1 MTSGSYN
8 FIIAFNK
15 DTQLY
20 GWEMEEEGKQH
31 QQQHNYIFISFSLST
46 FYRFGDS

>member
-1 MTSGSYN
+1 MTGGSYN

-20 GWEMEEEGKQH
+20 GLNKKNAGGRK
-31 QQQHNYIFISFSLST
+31 NDNDNAAST
-46 FYRFGDS
+46 ST